1 MSPKQYQQ
9 LLQQFLQ
16 RFQSASIVN
25 GDGSLLGSVDS
36 ETDLLTTTRLVAF
49 QIIKKYLAPKPLD
62 LFIMND
68 PENGGFSYSKIIF
81 VTALDR
87 DLYLIWSKSC
97 SLINFKIPP
106 TPIYEKN
113 RKNQF
118 VWSALV
124 DAHPASTE
132 LALFLEKQKILIDQL
147 ILQIELVRA
156 LSQVK
161 NQNIWLKSTQEIFD
175 QQLQSKAF
183 GNFESSFKTNNN
195 QLIKLKTQIEDRQT
209 TRLITFDLSSTSPAA
224 EYHAASHIIESAL
237 IHQIIRFYQI
247 TEYLSQSVLDKI
259 KTILPPKS
267 IVSKAHPTGLHNR
280 EIQLLCSQ
288 LAAYNLQQLN
298 SQSRKPTGQFEA
310 ETEFYME
317 FNFTHH
323 PITVELHA
331 QQIHIRGL
339 EEAIERKQIE
349 LLKLQKTDH
358 QFALSFKILA
368 ASDEAVQIKTN
379 LGPRNKEPSV
389 TLNNKNM
396 QKGLHPLN
404 VSDTLELSINF

>member
-81 VTALDR
+81 VTALDT
-87 DLYLIWSKSC
+87 DLYLIWSESC

-113 RKNQF
+113 KKNQF

-132 LALFLEKQKILIDQL
+132 LALFFEKQKLLIDQL
-147 ILQIELVRA
+147 ILQTELVRA

-267 IVSKAHPTGLHNR
+267 IVSKAHPTGLHNH
-280 EIQLLCSQ
+280 EIQQLFSQ

-310 ETEFYME
+310 EAEFYME